1 MKLTMHSFLCATN
14 AHNAHNCQLTVR
26 FQDRNEVTFQIN
38 KICYACCIC
47 FRNYFEEHIIY

>member
-26 FQDRNEVTFQIN
+26 LTVMKLHFKSIKYVLHVVFLLATIL
-38 KICYACCIC
+38 
-47 FRNYFEEHIIY
+47 